1 MRFLSEFRKT
11 ENELYLWHQSQK
23 ILSIEDQGTS
33 KLTGLIRDS
42 IIRFGELDSRDFR
55 NGTGWVSQI
64 IIDNFEC
71 WTTIERLY
79 VLSVSLWRSIEI

>member
-1 MRFLSEFRKT
+1 MSFIFGINT
-11 ENELYLWHQSQK
+11 QK
-23 ILSIEDQGTS
+23 IVSIEDRGTS

-42 IIRFGELDSRDFR
+42 IIRFGELNSRDFR
-55 NGTGWVSQI
+55 NGKGWVIQI

-79 VLSVSLWRSIEI
+79 VVSVLLWRALK